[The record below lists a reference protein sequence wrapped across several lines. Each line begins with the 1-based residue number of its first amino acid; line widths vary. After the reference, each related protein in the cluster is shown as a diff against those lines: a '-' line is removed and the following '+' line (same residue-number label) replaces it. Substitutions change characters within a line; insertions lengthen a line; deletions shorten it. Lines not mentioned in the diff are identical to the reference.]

1 MKRICFVV
9 MAMILATSISYGQ
22 DSVDRKVL
30 YPTLSS
36 YVEYRSWEKE
46 FDSGTQTISQFSV
59 PTMFK
64 LPVTRSLAFDVTGS
78 MISSSADENDLS
90 GVGDTKIRAV
100 AMLADDTIML
110 NAGMNLPSG
119 KSDMDEENINASGL
133 LLDKALGFKYSR
145 LGEGLDVNL
154 ACGYAK
160 TYEPIVVGIG
170 AGYLLK
176 GKYSHLEDEDFK
188 YKPGNQLNLTGGFD
202 VQLNPVLLRS
212 DVTYTIYQSDTEDDA
227 EVIKEGTRLSISE
240 TVFLPMDRFSIVL
253 SGRYIDRGET
263 EFLSGSFNGEGVKRY
278 GTQVNVNGAITL
290 KMTEVLT
297 LKLLTDS
304 VFIGKNADDQNDAT
318 VFGFGAGINVRF
330 MRASYIDIAGRY
342 HTGSSNDGD
351 ISLTG
356 LSTTAAIRIMF

>member
-1 MKRICFVV
+1 MKRICVV
-9 MAMILATSISYGQ
+9 AIVMILAASISYGQ
-22 DSVDRKVL
+22 DAVDRKVL

-46 FDSGTQTISQFSV
+46 FDSGSQTISQFSV

-64 LPVTRSLAFDVTGS
+64 LPITRSLAFDVMSS

-110 NAGMNLPSG
+110 NAGVNLPSG
-119 KSDMDEENINASGL
+119 RSDMDEENIAASGL
-133 LLDKALGFKYSR
+133 LLDKALGFRYSR

-154 ACGYAK
+154 GCGFAK
-160 TYEPIVVGIG
+160 TYEPIVLGVG

-176 GKYSHLEDEDFK
+176 GEYSHLEDEDFK

-202 VQLNPVLLRS
+202 LQLAPLLLRS
-212 DVTYTIYQSDTEDDA
+212 DVTYTIYQSDTENNA
-227 EVIKEGTRLSISE
+227 EVVKEGTRLSISE
-240 TVFLPMDRFSIVL
+240 MVFLPMDRFSIML

-263 EFLSGSFNGEGVKRY
+263 EFLAGSFDGESVKRY
-278 GTQVNVNGAITL
+278 GAQVNVNGAITM
-290 KMTEVLT
+290 KMTEILS
-297 LKLLTDS
+297 LKLLADS
-304 VFIGKNADDQNDAT
+304 VFIGKNDDDQNDAT
-318 VFGFGAGINVRF
+318 VFSFGAGVNVRF

-356 LSTTAAIRIMF
+356 ISTTAAIRIMF